1 MPVRVFLDSNV
12 FIYAFEFPGS
22 NSALIIK
29 MLNDGELDAVV
40 SEMVVT
46 EVMRYFKK
54 YYTKDLVAM
63 FRNYLL
69 QSCEVIFESEVTSAM
84 ERLKGEIKDKDLQQL
99 SVVKALGIKY
109 LISYDDDFI
118 DQEEYITPKDF
129 LIRNGRRS
137 KEIDF

>member
-1 MPVRVFLDSNV
+1 MPVRVFLDTNV
-12 FIYAFEFPGS
+12 FIYAFEFPES

-69 QSCEVIFESEVTSAM
+69 QSCQEGADRGRYFMIMKFRTPPCPPQVGIM
-84 ERLKGEIKDKDLQQL
+84 
-99 SVVKALGIKY
+99 SVLTMTNGLEGI
-109 LISYDDDFI
+109 
-118 DQEEYITPKDF
+118 Q
-129 LIRNGRRS
+129 S
-137 KEIDF
+137 KIPP